1 VGGGG
6 RQRVR
11 DVMWQHPRW
20 LLAVKTAVA
29 AALAWLCVQPFGGFI
44 HEYPYYAPLGA
55 VVAMSTTVVDSV
67 RASWQAAAAVC
78 LGGFVSLGVQLLPL
92 PAPAAIG
99 LAVLVAT
106 ILAGAEQLG
115 AMGGWVPTAAL
126 FALVVGSEHPLD
138 YVAAYA
144 GLVAFGA
151 LVAVLVNMAVPQ
163 LPITPAAEA
172 AERLRGEVADQLDDL
187 ADGLAAEDWLTTEQ
201 WEERSRALVGH
212 SRHVDDL
219 IDQVREGQ
227 RANWRSTRWA
237 HEVERQNRLAHAL
250 VRLSDCVDDV
260 VELVGD
266 ERASVHADD
275 AHSAR
280 LRAGLAQAMTAVAE
294 LLRDSEP
301 GDAEESEH
309 ARAAVGQVRELL
321 ARTPD
326 EAGPH
331 LAATAITVNLQ
342 RAVDAWS

>member
-1 VGGGG
+1 
-6 RQRVR
+6 
-11 DVMWQHPRW
+11 MWRHPRW

-44 HEYPYYAPLGA
+44 NDYPYYAPLGA

-67 RASWQAAAAVC
+67 RASWQAAVAVC
-78 LGGFVSLGVQLLPL
+78 LGGFISLGVQVLSL

-106 ILAGAEQLG
+106 LLAGAALLG
-115 AMGGWVPTAAL
+115 PLLGSMGGWVPTAAL
-126 FALVVGSEHPLD
+126 FALVLGSEHPLD

-144 GLVAFGA
+144 GLLAFGA

-163 LPITPAAEA
+163 VPITPAARA

-187 ADGLAAEDWLTTEQ
+187 ADGLAAQAWLTTEQ

-219 IDQVREGQ
+219 IGQLREGQ

-237 HEVERQNRLAHAL
+237 NEAERQYRLAHAL

-266 ERASVHADD
+266 ERTSVHADD

-294 LLRDSEP
+294 LLRGSEP
-301 GDAEESEH
+301 GDAEESEQ
-309 ARAAVGQVRELL
+309 ARVAVGRVRELL